1 MNEVVKPYTRSRPAA
16 LILDDY
22 SAHWSPCVQAAAVA
36 LNLTLIHVPNFAG
49 ATALLQ
55 PLDVEF
61 NGPMSIQRKKL
72 WTQIKLRDPD
82 SKDSEQACVERVQL
96 AYEAMSK
103 AGAVTA
109 FRKAKII
116 T

>member
-1 MNEVVKPYTRSRPAA
+1 KVNLFYTDSGWVNEGVMVRWLNDVVKPYTQSRPAA

-22 SAHWSPCVQAAAVA
+22 SAHWSPCVQAAAA
-36 LNLTLIHVPNFAG
+36 AMNLTLIHIPNFAG

-72 WTQIKLRDPD
+72 WTEIKLR
-82 SKDSEQACVERVQL
+82 
-96 AYEAMSK
+96 
-103 AGAVTA
+103 
-109 FRKAKII
+109 
-116 T
+116 